1 MRRETRPGAR
11 ELDVRDD
18 DDDDDDDDD
27 RDRRARD
34 GDRGR
39 DRGDR
44 ARAESGDG
52 GGNLPVRGR
61 RGHLGALT
69 LGLSREAGQ
78 RKGCAR
84 QREQDARR
92 IVEKTRW
99 TSVSDASR
107 LASRVTLPAPR
118 SRV

>member
-1 MRRETRPGAR
+1 MRRETRSVAR
-11 ELDVRDD
+11 ELDARDD
-18 DDDDDDDDD
+18 DDGDD

-52 GGNLPVRGR
+52 GGNLPVCGR
-61 RGHLGALT
+61 RRHFGALT
-69 LGLSREAGQ
+69 LGLSGEAGQ
-78 RKGCAR
+78 RKGGAR

-92 IVEKTRW
+92 IVGKTRW
-99 TSVSDASR
+99 TSVSVASR
-107 LASRVTLPAPR
+107 RVSRRASRSWRLDRA
-118 SRV
+118 SN